1 MNNKAL
7 NDKRDMKKLRK
18 IYVYTTNTYGSPR
31 IIRGKSFA
39 AWGKVG
45 ETEKEIHERVEQQ
58 DGTSNPEPLI
68 RVKNSNGDELSFE
81 TYLSDQ
87 EIRTELFKLGYSEAR
102 KDKKR
107 EWVDGFEDL
116 FENGDEIEL
125 AINKIIAKSGNDT
138 RKEYKPYFYK
148 KFIKNVFL
156 RILDINL
163 TFGKKVMEF
172 ALELAPRFGK
182 TTWMIDLLITLF
194 DKYGFRLAVL
204 PSYWLS
210 SLSSFEKELSRWNGF
225 DEKIHFVK
233 RGESVKDAIKTW
245 YGTKLIVV
253 ELSLHQTDE
262 DKFESSIKEIKKLKP
277 SERLTLIDEADYG
290 VPQPNQ
296 MKKIESLGCSVNVY
310 LSGSGLDKITAPLKN
325 IGNNIIRW
333 SYTDMILCKEG
344 KHPLFF

>member
-1 MNNKAL
+1 MIKT
-7 NDKRDMKKLRK
+7 KLRT
-18 IYVYTTNTYGSPR
+18 IYVYTTNTYGQK
-31 IIRGKSFA
+31 G
-39 AWGKVG
+39 WTKVG
-45 ETEKEIHERVEQQ
+45 QTSRDANQRISEQ
-58 DGTSNPEPLI
+58 DGTSMPEPLI
-68 RVKNSNGDELSFE
+68 RVKNSNGNVLEFK
-81 TYLSDQ
+81 TYLTDD
-87 EIRTELFKLGYSEAR
+87 EIRSELFKLGYHEVR
-102 KDKKR
+102 QDKRR
-107 EWVDGFEDL
+107 EWVGGFENPFD
-116 FENGDEIEL
+116 NGDEIEL
-125 AINKIIAKSGNDT
+125 AINKIIAKSEIDT
-138 RKEYKPYFYK
+138 RKKYEPYFYK

-163 TFGKKVMEF
+163 TLGKKIMEF

-194 DKYGFRLAVL
+194 EKYGFKLAVL

-210 SLSSFEKELSRWNGF
+210 SLSSFEKELYSWKGF

-245 YGTKLIVV
+245 YGKKLIVV

-262 DKFESSIKEIKKLKP
+262 DKFESSIKEIKKLKS

-296 MKKIESLGCSVNVY
+296 MKKIEALQCSVNVY

-333 SYTDMILCKEG
+333 SYTDMVLCREG
-344 KHPLFF
+344 NHPLFFKNN